1 MALPRSASPPR
12 FAAGALL
19 AAVVGAAALAV
30 ALWLFPRAMPIVAL
44 EHRITR
50 EQALARADSI
60 FRIHGLASGAAR
72 TAVRFRADDSLR
84 TFVELAGGGHDSL
97 AALVRGRDVALFSWR
112 VRAFTPGDPR
122 EARVELGADGRFL
135 GFERR
140 LAEGDARPLIGADSA
155 RRLADVVLAEWLGE
169 PPARWRLAAT
179 AYDVKKTSGRTDRTF
194 TYERTDRRI
203 ARAPLRL
210 EVVVAG
216 DLPAGARQF
225 AEIPESFRRRYGEM
239 RSANDLLALLA
250 ALGMLAIAIAALF
263 ALNRYARAGLVRWR
277 QPAVISSVVGVLF
290 VLDAL
295 NEIPGGWFG
304 YDTAT
309 SPAAFQLMMLAGAL
323 AAGAGAALLLGLTLA
338 AAEVATRQAF
348 PHHLDWWKLWR
359 YRGTRDVAARIG
371 GGYVTACIAFAYVAL
386 FYLLARRLFGWWVP
400 SELLDDPNQIASPMP
415 WISGITQSLFA
426 GVWEESAFRAIPLS
440 LFSLWV
446 GPRRHRRWY
455 LALGVVVTS
464 VVFGFGHSNYTSWPA
479 YSRGVEIFLDACFW
493 AVLFINFGW
502 IVTVVAHFA
511 YDLVLFGLFAASGSA
526 TPYRVAA
533 GIIVLALLAPALAV
547 LSKWIRQRALPPAPD
562 DARFAAWLPAPREL
576 PVAPPA
582 AERAHLLA
590 PRSRQLAM
598 AVLVLAV
605 ALTAAKGPRPPLG
618 PAFTATRA
626 TALATAD
633 SLLRDRGAD
642 PSRWTRLASIG
653 NDTLGGWRR
662 FLVKYDLASRAQQLA
677 RGVAPP
683 AWWVVRYVHT
693 SGTPADRA
701 EEWRVRV
708 RPDGRPLDVRHILP
722 DSAARDSVP
731 ATEARRIAR
740 LALAR
745 AGLDTSRLVEAQ
757 LTETARPAR
766 RDVTVTYVDAAT
778 PLPAGAQA
786 RAFVSIAGSEPLV
799 ARRTIELPESF
810 LRAERQRQTNRALV
824 IGLASLLL
832 FGGVSVGAVVVVR
845 RRPPLLSDG
854 ALSRRTTIVL
864 LAVATVLG
872 LAQWLDGLPS
882 RLFSYDTAEPWS
894 RFLGTAWLGI
904 ASVPVMALAALG
916 AWLLMSALRRR
927 TGIPMLPAAPSRA
940 TRNDVLLAGAGLG
953 ATIHAFAALRSFG
966 PATGLPRAPT
976 TQLELALP
984 WLGGVAGLPLA
995 TVMGVALVAI
1005 PLLVIVTVT
1014 RRTWVRLLLGAVALL
1029 LVVLIGMLAADA
1041 RAGSTGVV
1049 AVTGTVAAAVA
1060 LWLALRYWGA
1070 VSAWSWVVAALAL
1083 SSLGGL
1089 SRAMFAPTR
1098 EERIAGLVTM
1108 LVACALTAMVGR
1120 TASRGEPGTNPGAR
1134 PDRDRVPE

>member
-1 MALPRSASPPR
+1 MELPRSASPSR
-12 FAAGALL
+12 FAAGALV
-19 AAVVGAAALAV
+19 AALVGAAALAV

-50 EQALARADSI
+50 EQALVRADSI
-60 FRIHGLASGAAR
+60 IRAHGLAASATR
-72 TAVRFRADDSLR
+72 TAVRFQSDDSLR
-84 TFVELAGGGHDSL
+84 TFVELAGGGRDSL
-97 AALVRGRDVALFSWR
+97 SALVRGRDVALFSWR

-155 RRLADVVLAEWLGE
+155 RRLADVVLAQWLGE

-194 TYERTDRRI
+194 TYERSDRRI

-210 EVVVAG
+210 EIAVAG

-225 AEIPESFRRRYGEM
+225 AEISESFRRRYGEM

-263 ALNRYARAGLVRWR
+263 ALSRYAKAGLVRWR
-277 QPAVISSVVGVLF
+277 QPAAIGAVMGLLF
-290 VLDAL
+290 VLDGL
-295 NEIPGGWFG
+295 NEIPGSWFG

-338 AAEVATRQAF
+338 AAEVATRHAF
-348 PHHLDWWKLWR
+348 PDHLDWWKLWR
-359 YRGTRDVAARIG
+359 HRGTRDVAARVG

-386 FYLLARRLFGWWVP
+386 FYLLTRRLFGWWVP

-440 LFSLWV
+440 LLSLWV
-446 GPRRHRRWY
+446 GQRRHRRWY

-526 TPYRVAA
+526 MPYRVSA
-533 GIIVLALLAPALAV
+533 GIIAVALLAPALAV
-547 LSKWIRQRALPPAPD
+547 MAQWARQRALPPAPD
-562 DARFAAWLPAPREL
+562 DARFRAWSPEPREL
-576 PVAPPA
+576 AVAPPA

-590 PRSRQLAM
+590 PRSRRLAIAALAI
-598 AVLVLAV
+598 AVLLTV
-605 ALTAAKGPRPPLG
+605 ACPPRAPLG
-618 PAFTATRA
+618 PPFTASRA
-626 TALATAD
+626 TALSTAD
-633 SLLRDRGAD
+633 SLLRDRGVD
-642 PSRWTRLASIG
+642 PSRWKRLSSIG
-653 NDTLGGWRR
+653 NDTLAGWRR
-662 FLVKYDLASRAQQLA
+662 FLATHDLAPRAQQLA
-677 RGVAPP
+677 RTVAPP

-693 SGTPADRA
+693 GGSPADRA
-701 EEWRVRV
+701 EEWRVRL
-708 RPDGRPLDVRHILP
+708 RPDGRPLDMRHILP

-731 ATEARRIAR
+731 AAESRRIAR

-757 LTETARPAR
+757 LTEIARPAR
-766 RDVTVTYVDAAT
+766 RDVTVRYVDAAT

-786 RAFVSIAGSEPLV
+786 RAYVGLAGSEPLV
-799 ARRTIELPESF
+799 ARRTVELPESF

-832 FGGVSVGAVVVVR
+832 LGGLSAGAVFTVR
-845 RRPPLLSDG
+845 RRPPLLADG
-854 ALSRRTTIVL
+854 ALPRRTTVWL
-864 LAVATVLG
+864 LVVATALG
-872 LAQWLDGLPS
+872 LVQWLDGLPS

-894 RFLGTAWLGI
+894 RFVGTVWLGTV
-904 ASVPVMALAALG
+904 SVPVMALAALG
-916 AWLLMSALRRR
+916 AWLLMTALRRR
-927 TGIPMLPAAPSRA
+927 AGIPMLPAAPSRA
-940 TRNDVLLAGAGLG
+940 TRTDVLLAGAGLG
-953 ATIHAFAALRSFG
+953 ATIQAFAGLRSFG
-966 PATGLPRAPT
+966 PASGVPRAPAS
-976 TQLELALP
+976 QLELALP
-984 WLGGVAGLPLA
+984 WLGGAAGLPLSTA
-995 TVMGVALVAI
+995 MSVAIVAI
-1005 PLLVIVTVT
+1005 PFLVVAAAT
-1014 RRTWVRLLLGAVALL
+1014 RRGWVRLLLGAVMVLLAL
-1029 LVVLIGMLAADA
+1029 VIGVLAADVPGSGA
-1041 RAGSTGVV
+1041 RPFAL
-1049 AVTGTVAAAVA
+1049 AAAVA
-1060 LWLALRYWGA
+1060 GAIAVWLALRAWA
-1070 VSAWSWVVAALAL
+1070 ASSAWSWVVAALAL
-1083 SSLGGL
+1083 SSLGAL
-1089 SRAMFAPTR
+1089 SRALYAPTAA
-1098 EERIAGLVTM
+1098 ERIGGVVTILVS
-1108 LVACALTAMVGR
+1108 CGLTAMVGR
-1120 TASRGEPGTNPGAR
+1120 IASRGDEAA
-1134 PDRDRVPE
+1134 